1 LRRVFHEIAGG
12 GLSEPACGEINEWL
26 SASLARLGVEPVP
39 RSGRGSVAAR
49 WRWRGAT
56 AALDSPLWPIAW
68 SAARLVISDES
79 PRLRVC
85 AGPDCGWVYVDRS
98 RNGLRHWCQ
107 MKSCGTAAKTLRR
120 RARRRE

>member
-39 RSGRGSVAAR
+39 RFGRGSVAER

-56 AALDSPLWPIAW
+56 AALDSPLWPVAW
-68 SAARLVISDES
+68 SAARLVTSDES

-98 RNGLRHWCQ
+98 RNGLR
-107 MKSCGTAAKTLRR
+107 R
-120 RARRRE
+120 